1 MATATSQLVRVSFS
15 DGYRHEWTVP
25 EHDTAENTL
34 EQIRQTI
41 VHSHWFQVPGT
52 GKSYSP
58 FAIVSIEVIE
68 PPDSGSTDS
77 DDPSAAARL
86 GQGVREHVID
96 PINEKLDE

>member
-58 FAIVSIEVIE
+58 FAIVSIEVI
-68 PPDSGSTDS
+68 DSP
-77 DDPSAAARL
+77 DPSDLSAAERL

-96 PINEKLDE
+96 PINES

>member
-25 EHDTAENTL
+25 EHDTVENTL

-58 FAIVSIEVIE
+58 YAIVSIEVIE
-68 PPDSGSTDS
+68 ATDSG
-77 DDPSAAARL
+77 DPSAAERL

-96 PINEKLDE
+96 PINES